1 MQIGNALGQYQA
13 NMQRSPNVKSTGET
27 EKSAPAARNDAL
39 SGLSAGNVFEGTI
52 SGMKNGQVRIS
63 LPDGSQISARLGA
76 DIPLQEGQSM
86 FFEVKSNEGGLIE
99 IRPFETPSGMNN
111 PTILS
116 ALSAAGISATPE
128 HVRMVDTM
136 MQESLSI
143 DKNSLASMSR
153 LITKN
158 PDIAPE
164 TLIQMQK
171 YGLPIS
177 REMASQFENY
187 RADSH
192 QILNKMNEILTAV
205 TDTLGG
211 EEMSGKEALALNE
224 KLIGVLTGEGMA
236 AEAET
241 AAGMQENPA
250 AAESVEAGNAGKIAE
265 EAAPQSGNANAV
277 EEQAGKTAPAT
288 AEGEAVKE
296 LAAQTTDGKA
306 AANPA
311 SVTDN
316 LPQNTAAADGK
327 ADPAALTAQDPA
339 NTQQKEV
346 DQEPVLKTPEGMKN
360 YAQGTV
366 GELLGKPEIAEMEK
380 SLATLDKNGT
390 LRSAGLS
397 LDMKPEEFAR
407 ALSDALKELPDPDE
421 KALKNLLSGKGYL
434 SVLKEMTREQWTVK
448 PENLSGDRIKDLYE
462 NLDRQMRQTEHVLR
476 EMGMKDS
483 ELAKSVSDLKNNLEF
498 MDQVNQHYTYLQIP
512 FRLQN
517 QNAHS
522 DLYVYTNKKNLND
535 PNAELSAFLHLD
547 MEHLGSTDVSIR
559 MKNHAVNTKFYME
572 DDAAFNLILSHADE
586 LQKRLEKKGYT
597 CKVEAVNE
605 EKDVDF
611 VEDFLKAG
619 GAVSSPGSSHLIH
632 RYSFDIKA

>member
-1 MQIGNALGQYQA
+1 MQIGNALGQYQT
-13 NMQRSPNVKSTGET
+13 NMQTPSNIKSTGET
-27 EKSAPAARNDAL
+27 AQSAPPNRGDAL

-52 SGMKNGQVRIS
+52 SGMKNGQVTIS

-76 DIPLQEGQSM
+76 EIPLQQGQSM

-99 IRPFETPSGMNN
+99 IRPFETPSGINN

-158 PDIAPE
+158 PDISPE

-171 YGLPIS
+171 YGLPIN

-192 QILNKMNEILTAV
+192 QILNKMNEILAEV

-224 KLIGVLTGEGMA
+224 KLLGVLTGEGMA
-236 AEAET
+236 VDAET
-241 AAGMQENPA
+241 AAGTKENS
-250 AAESVEAGNAGKIAE
+250 AAEGAAVNNAIAPAE
-265 EAAPQSGNANAV
+265 EGAPQSGNVNVAA
-277 EEQAGKTAPAT
+277 EQGKETTPVMAENEAAKET
-288 AEGEAVKE
+288 AE
-296 LAAQTTDGKA
+296 QTADAKA
-306 AANPA
+306 AGAAASPGNEALLPKTDALDAKTNPA
-311 SVTDN
+311 MMTE
-316 LPQNTAAADGK
+316 
-327 ADPAALTAQDPA
+327 QDPA
-339 NTQQKEV
+339 SPLQKEAPP
-346 DQEPVLKTPEGMKN
+346 EPVIKTPEGMKE
-360 YAQGTV
+360 YPIGSV
-366 GELLGKPEIAEMEK
+366 GELLTKPELAEMEK
-380 SLATLDKNGT
+380 NLAALDKNGT

-407 ALSDALKELPDPDE
+407 ALNDALKELPDADE

-462 NLDRQMRQTEHVLR
+462 NLDRQMRQAEHVLR

-483 ELAKSVSDLKNNLEF
+483 ELAKSVADLKNNLEF

-547 MEHLGSTDVSIR
+547 MENLGSTDISIR
-559 MKNHAVNTKFYME
+559 MKNHAVNTKFFME
-572 DDAAFNLILSHADE
+572 DDAAFDLISSHADE
-586 LQKRLEKKGYT
+586 LQRRLEKKGYT

-605 EKDVDF
+605 EKDIDF
-611 VEDFLKAG
+611 VDDFLKAG
-619 GAVSSPGSSHLIH
+619 GSVSSPGSSRLIH